1 MAIDRRA
8 VTFGF
13 LNAGHFLD
21 HLLMLLFPTVV
32 LALGAEFADS
42 YGDLLWLSVLGFVAF
57 GGGALPAGW
66 LADRWGRRHMLI
78 VFFVGTGAAAVLTGL
93 ATGPFS
99 LGAGLFAIGLF
110 ASIYHPVGIAM
121 VGETTERI
129 GRAMGINGVFGNL
142 GVASAALTAG
152 ALIDYASWRWA
163 FFVPGAVAM
172 ATGLAYA
179 VWTRPVAG
187 QGAQPAMAA
196 VHAATQFDMRRLW
209 IVLIVATACGGVVF
223 NGVTIALPK
232 LFDERLAELV
242 SSPAQIGA
250 LVSLVVTAAAFAQ
263 IAVGYLIDRFPIRP
277 VYVSLSLL
285 TIPTMAAAVH
295 GTGVPLLATAVV
307 MMMLIFGQIPIL
319 DTVVARHVPAAWR
332 SRAYAVKYVVS
343 LGVGATAVPLVAEL
357 YKLNG
362 SFVAVLSVM
371 SALAVAVA
379 AAACWLPAFRK
390 VSATA

>member
-1 MAIDRRA
+1 MLAAEPLPASPVARYLKRMATA
-8 VTFGF
+8 MLVVLGVTF
-13 LNAGHFLD
+13 
-21 HLLMLLFPTVV
+21 V
-32 LALGAEFADS
+32 
-42 YGDLLWLSVLGFVAF
+42 
-57 GGGALPAGW
+57 
-66 LADRWGRRHMLI
+66 I
-78 VFFVGTGAAAVLTGL
+78 C
-93 ATGPFS
+93 
-99 LGAGLFAIGLF
+99 
-110 ASIYHPVGIAM
+110 
-121 VGETTERI
+121 
-129 GRAMGINGVFGNL
+129 
-142 GVASAALTAG
+142 
-152 ALIDYASWRWA
+152 
-163 FFVPGAVAM
+163 
-172 ATGLAYA
+172 
-179 VWTRPVAG
+179 
-187 QGAQPAMAA
+187 
-196 VHAATQFDMRRLW
+196 LW